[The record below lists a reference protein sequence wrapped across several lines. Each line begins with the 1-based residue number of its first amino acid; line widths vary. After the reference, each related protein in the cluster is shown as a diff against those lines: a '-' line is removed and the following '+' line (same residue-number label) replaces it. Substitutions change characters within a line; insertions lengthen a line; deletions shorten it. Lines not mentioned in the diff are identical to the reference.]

1 MVYANFWGCMIPARI
16 PFIEKSTRL
25 VMEKLGVRTVDIP
38 GFTCCPEKQRIDNLD
53 EEIWL
58 LTAARNI
65 SVAEKEGLDIITP
78 CTGCNSSLNNAAAQ
92 LNQNPK
98 ERAQAQDKLKELNL
112 GYEGKTK
119 VKQFLEVLHD
129 EISPRTIA
137 EKSVK
142 TMRGLTFALH
152 YGCHMVRP
160 SSGVHFDN
168 PLLPV
173 KMDNLMEALNARSL
187 KYPSK
192 MDCCGQALGAVDEE
206 ELSMEM
212 MWRKLQ
218 EVEDMGA
225 DALVVCCPACF
236 IQFDYGQNIAQR
248 QGIKVSMPV
257 LYLSEVI
264 GLALGFSPEELGATM
279 HRSDT
284 SSFFEKWEQL
294 QRRFAIIEEHFDLEA
309 LERCYECRA
318 CTFDV
323 CPVARR
329 APDYVPYEIVGAL
342 LEGRLD
348 EIIEKGDFWKCL
360 ECNSCYEMCP
370 QRTSLW
376 ETFGKL
382 KHLSIE
388 KGLQPDAIKK
398 GIDSFKKN
406 GVLVRAN
413 ESQRKKLGLTT
424 PIDTD
429 AESLKKLF
437 K

>member
-1 MVYANFWGCMIPARI
+1 MVYANFWGCQIPARI

-25 VMEKLGVRTVDIP
+25 VMEKLGVRTVDIS

-78 CTGCNSSLNNAAAQ
+78 CTGCNSSLNNAAAR
-92 LNQNPK
+92 LNNNPG
-98 ERAQAQDKLKELNL
+98 ELEHARAKLQPL
-112 GYEGKTK
+112 GLDYSGQTR

-129 EISPRTIA
+129 DVTPGSIA

-142 TMRGLTFALH
+142 SLRGVTLALH

-168 PLLPV
+168 PILPV
-173 KMDNLMEALNARSL
+173 KMDALVEALKARSL
-187 KYPSK
+187 PYPSK
-192 MDCCGQALGAVDEE
+192 MECCGQALGAVDEE
-206 ELSMEM
+206 ELSLEM
-212 MWRKLQ
+212 MWKKLLQIQ
-218 EVEDMGA
+218 EFGA

-248 QGIKVSMPV
+248 QGIKVAMPI

-264 GLALGFSPEELGATM
+264 GLALGFSREELGITM

-284 SSFFEKWEQL
+284 SSFFEKWEQA
-294 QRRFAIIEEHFDLEA
+294 QHRFAIIEEHFNLQMLES
-309 LERCYECRA
+309 CFKCRA

-323 CPVARR
+323 CNVARDD
-329 APDYVPYEIVGAL
+329 PDFVPYEILGAI
-342 LEGRLD
+342 LEGR
-348 EIIEKGDFWKCL
+348 IEEAIKGGDFWKCM
-360 ECNSCYEMCP
+360 ECNACYEMCP
-370 QRTSLW
+370 QKYSLW
-376 ETFGKL
+376 EIFGIL

-388 KGLQPDAIKK
+388 KGLEPEAIKK
-398 GIDSFKKN
+398 SIDSFRKT
-406 GVLVRAN
+406 GVLVRPN
-413 ESQRKKLGLTT
+413 EAQRKKLGL
-424 PIDTD
+424 PHPVETD
-429 AESLKKLF
+429 VESLRKLF
-437 K
+437 E